1 MIKEWNEIKKTCY
14 NYSIITYEAEK
25 DGRMIYTAQ
34 LFNNN
39 ARKEWKRLVTW
50 YNYRSQEQRD
60 QQVANWMAN
69 ITGNEQRKEERK
81 AEKKAMTNHAE
92 IGDILV
98 NSWGY
103 EQTNTDFY
111 QVIKLTNKGVYIKP
125 IASRL
130 ESEEG
135 LSDMAGYTYPLADH
149 FLDQPEKFCV
159 CKSTGRSYSV
169 AVGKYNFQSATLTD
183 PREKHYCSW
192 YG

>member
-1 MIKEWNEIKKTCY
+1 MITQNEVKKTCY
-14 NYSIITYEAEK
+14 K
-25 DGRMIYTAQ
+25 YTIATFEQEREGKTIFSAQ
-34 LFNNN
+34 LFNDN
-39 ARKEWKRLVTW
+39 AKKEYNRLVTY

-60 QQVANWMAN
+60 QQVANWIAN
-69 ITGNEQRKEERK
+69 ITGHEKRKEERK

-111 QVIKLTNKGVYIKP
+111 QVIKLTKKGVYIKE
-125 IASRL
+125 IAHRL

-135 LSDMAGYTYPLADH
+135 LSSMAGYTYPVKDL
-149 FLDQPEKFCV
+149 FLDKPEKFCV
-159 CKSTGRSYSV
+159 CKSTNRSYSV

-183 PREKHYCSW
+183 PKERHYCSW
-192 YG
+192 YA